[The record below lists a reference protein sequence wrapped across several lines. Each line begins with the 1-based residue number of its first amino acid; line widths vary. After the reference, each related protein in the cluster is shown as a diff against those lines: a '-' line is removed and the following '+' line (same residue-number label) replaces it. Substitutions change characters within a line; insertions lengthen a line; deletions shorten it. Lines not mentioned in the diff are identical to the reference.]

1 MWRRRVEVGV
11 VVGVIALVMA
21 VILPAIERAREVA
34 RLSQSKNNLKQLGLA
49 LHNYHD
55 TFLCLPPGG
64 TFHSDGRGHHGWMS
78 STLPYMDS
86 SPVYSWI
93 DFNEPWDSPRNAGI
107 FTQSKTVY
115 ESPSTDTPVGKW
127 DFCLAHYS
135 ANANLL
141 AANSSV
147 QLKDVPSLENIFLA
161 GELAGD
167 FVPWGCPYNWRPLVS
182 VNGTPPTYGR
192 SRKDGCLFL
201 LADGHVEF
209 ISNAVAPELVSQLA
223 GPDLAGF
230 AKTPDNIVRPAAFVV
245 PRDALKRSNRR
256 VRGEWFCFCDEDI
269 HGHVVGLFSHDKRE
283 WSVSDS
289 DFSSIVRHVHLERLE
304 LGGSFTD
311 AALPSLGGLTKLRTL
326 RLHSDG
332 ITESGLSFVEHL
344 PNLKTFTIRGKQI
357 TNDIR
362 QRLRERL
369 PTCEIWLHQQ

>member
-11 VVGVIALVMA
+11 VVGVIALVLA
-21 VILPAIERAREVA
+21 VILPAIQRAREA
-34 RLSQSKNNLKQLGLA
+34 ALLSQSKNNLKQLGLA

-107 FTQSKTVY
+107 FTQSKPVY
-115 ESPSTDTPVGKW
+115 ESPTTSTPVGKW

-135 ANANLL
+135 ANAHLL

-147 QLKDVPSLENIFLA
+147 RLKDVPSPENVFLA

-167 FVPWGCPYNWRPLVS
+167 FVPWGCPYNWRPVVS
-182 VNGTPPTYGR
+182 VNGTPLTYGR

-209 ISNAVAPELVSQLA
+209 ISNAMAPKLMSQLA

-230 AKTPDNIVRPAAFVV
+230 AKTLENIFRPTTFVV
-245 PRDALKRSNRR
+245 PKSALKRDIRHFA
-256 VRGEWFCFCDEDI
+256 GEGICFSDEDI
-269 HGHVVGLFSHDKRE
+269 DGHVVSMFSSGKSE
-283 WSVSDS
+283 WRVSDS
-289 DFSSIVRHVHLERLE
+289 DFPSIVRHVHLERLE
-304 LGGSFTD
+304 LRGSFTD
-311 AALPSLGGLTKLRTL
+311 AALPSLGSLTKLRTL
-326 RLHSDG
+326 SLYSDG
-332 ITESGLSFVEHL
+332 ITESGLSFVEQL
-344 PNLKTFTIRGKQI
+344 PNLKSFTIRGRQI
-357 TNDIR
+357 TNDVR

-369 PTCEIWLHQQ
+369 PKCEVWLHQQ